1 MASPNKT
8 VLILDA
14 DEATRDLYR
23 RGLGQSFTVMTAATE
38 QDAWRIIESAPIDG
52 LVLEPESLEDEA
64 WGFIVRLRALERYR
78 NLPIIL
84 CSTLDARRRGA
95 ELGATAYLIK
105 PVTPEMLNRTLHNAL
120 QAGAS
125 LTER

>member
-1 MASPNKT
+1 MASLNKT

-23 RGLGQSFTVMTAATE
+23 RGLGQLFTVMTAATE
-38 QDAWRIIESAPIDG
+38 QDAWRVIESAPIDG

-64 WGFIVRLRALERYR
+64 WGFIVRLRALDRYR

-105 PVTPEMLNRTLHNAL
+105 PVTPEMLSRTLQNVL